1 MKKKILTLALVV
13 VMVAIMLTSF
23 TLAYFTDTSAVAKNV
38 MTVGNVAIK
47 QTEEFAQGATLMPG
61 AANAIKKTVTVE
73 NTGSAPV
80 YVRTLIA
87 IEGEDC
93 ISGKLNV
100 EISDEVTAGWRD
112 AKADGADKTCAQF
125 KIGDKVFTVM
135 ECVYPE
141 ALKNGQTY
149 TSLKSVYLDDSTTA
163 KDLKDAGVSGDYEIL
178 VLPQAVQTEGLGED
192 ASAAL
197 DKAFEPLTDAYAA
210 TLFGGAAY

>member
-47 QTEEFAQGATLMPG
+47 QTEKFTQGATLMPG
-61 AANAIKKTVTVE
+61 AANAIKKIVTVE

-112 AKADGADKTCAQF
+112 AKADGE
-125 KIGDKVFTVM
+125 IGRAHV
-135 ECVYPE
+135 
-141 ALKNGQTY
+141 
-149 TSLKSVYLDDSTTA
+149 
-163 KDLKDAGVSGDYEIL
+163 
-178 VLPQAVQTEGLGED
+178 
-192 ASAAL
+192 
-197 DKAFEPLTDAYAA
+197 
-210 TLFGGAAY
+210 